1 MNMARSMRPST
12 LLLVSAVAA
21 LTLMVA
27 TCVFAPPG
35 LIPIGGDEQGEGRG
49 DQAQSLEGMPF
60 TVLPGWSAEQ
70 IAHGLEQLG
79 LADSEAF
86 LAAVRSR
93 AVALATIGEPPR
105 HGSLEGYLLPDT
117 YRILPGMTPESI
129 VAMMA
134 RNFQRSFLDSL
145 SWKARKRGLDRDTL
159 VSISAAMGMEAAPSE
174 RRLYAGV
181 LLGRLRSGLPVGVQA
196 TGGELQVRHDGG
208 TSGVALPEGEPLLPP
223 PLGSPSLAEMNAVLD
238 ASETDYLYAVRKPDG
253 SHAFAETPEGY
264 ATLKERYASSER
276 WVRSLPPVQPILDV
290 ELQNLLEHSVGAGPA
305 YSAVVVKDLTTGQF
319 AEVHEH
325 DQFTAAGLWKLLL
338 LVAAFQAHDA
348 GHLHFDELLPG
359 GVGTVQ
365 DALEAIAKES
375 DDEAELAA
383 LALYERLGS
392 GRVQAAVE
400 QLGLV
405 DTVVSAGARTRTSAR
420 DMAWMLEKLV
430 NGDLIGTDSSDEL
443 RRLLL
448 LGGRT
453 LALGS
458 YVPDTIPVAGKR
470 SRANNVAH
478 EVGIVYTGGTAY
490 VVAILTRVPASDAI
504 PCLSNMIYSYLT
516 HGIGNE
522 RPSGSQS
529 DARLTGF
536 VFPIPGAWLP
546 SREDY
551 LPNAPRTYRRG
562 IHEGI
567 DFYDGDACV
576 PVRSG
581 TPLVAAKEGLVIR
594 ADRNFVEMTPA
605 ELGEVQQRVER
616 QGYTDPESLDRFR
629 GRQIWIDH
637 GDGVVTVYAHLLE
650 IAEGIDV
657 GVNVKAG
664 QLIAHVGN
672 SGTPEGVFDPE
683 ANSHLHFEIR
693 VDGDYLGK
701 GLPISEVRA
710 TLLQAFA
717 VPPR

>member
-1 MNMARSMRPST
+1 MAWTLRPST
-12 LLLVSAVAA
+12 LLLAAAAAA

-35 LIPIGGDEQGEGRG
+35 LTPIGGDEQGEGRG
-49 DQAQSLEGMPF
+49 DQAPSLEGMPF
-60 TVLPGWSAEQ
+60 TVLPSWSAEQ
-70 IAHGLEQLG
+70 IAHGLDQLG

-86 LAAVRSR
+86 LTAVRSP
-93 AVALATIGEPPR
+93 AVALATIGEAPP

-117 YRILPGMTPESI
+117 YRILPGMTPGGI
-129 VAMMA
+129 VEMMA
-134 RNFQRSFLDSL
+134 RNFERSFADSL
-145 SWKARKRGLDRDTL
+145 SWKAHKRGLDRDTL
-159 VSISAAMGMEAAPSE
+159 VSIAAAMGMEAAPSE

-181 LLGRLRSGLPVGVQA
+181 LLNRLRAGLPVGFQA
-196 TGGELQVRHDGG
+196 TGEDLQVRHDGG
-208 TSGVALPEGEPLLPP
+208 TSGVALPEDERLLAP

-238 ASETDYLYAVRKPDG
+238 ASETDYLYVVRKPDG
-253 SHAFAETPEGY
+253 SHAFAETSEGY
-264 ATLKERYASSER
+264 ATLKERYASSEG

-290 ELQNLLEHSVGAGPA
+290 ELQNLLEHSVGAGPG
-305 YSAVVVKDLTTGQF
+305 YSAVVVKNLTTGQF
-319 AEVHEH
+319 AEVHGR
-325 DQFTAAGLWKLLL
+325 DQFMAAGLWELFL
-338 LVAAFQAHDA
+338 LVAAFQARDA
-348 GHLHFDELLPG
+348 GHLDFDEMLPG

-365 DALEAIAKES
+365 DALETIAKET
-375 DDEAELAA
+375 DNEAELAA
-383 LALYERLGS
+383 LALYERLEP
-392 GRVQAAVE
+392 GRLQAAVE

-405 DTVVSAGARTRTSAR
+405 DTVVGAGGHTRTSAR
-420 DMAWMLEKLV
+420 DMASMLEKLA
-430 NGDLIGTDSSDEL
+430 NGGSIGTDSSDEL

-470 SRANNVAH
+470 IQANNVAH
-478 EVGIVYTGGTAY
+478 EVGMVYTGDTAY
-490 VVAILTRVPASDAI
+490 VLVILTRVPASEAI

-516 HGIGNE
+516 HGIGNG
-522 RPSGSQS
+522 RPSGSVS

-546 SREDY
+546 SEEAY

-562 IHEGI
+562 THEGI

-581 TPLVAAKEGLVIR
+581 AQVVAAKDGLVIR
-594 ADRNFVEMTPA
+594 ADRNFVEMTSA

-701 GLPISEVRA
+701 DLPISEVRA